1 MAPSLI
7 VIVVVRDSVIGKSSM
22 WSSAASLVTASTA
35 GVWRTQMTLGKLLW
49 LNGDAGRE
57 GVVFSGA
64 GAGSLGASCLATY
77 QSMLAG

>member
-1 MAPSLI
+1 
-7 VIVVVRDSVIGKSSM
+7 
-22 WSSAASLVTASTA
+22 
-35 GVWRTQMTLGKLLW
+35 MTLGELLR

-77 QSMLAG
+77 QSTSAG